1 MTTYTLS
8 GTCYDINGAVVAA
21 AVVKV
26 FDTATD
32 TLQGENTAD
41 GLGAYSVTGMTTQG
55 PLYAVA
61 YHANSPDI
69 AGTTLNT
76 LMADAVSSA
85 GDPGTPIGLLLTLT
99 FP

>member
-1 MTTYTLS
+1 VTDYTLS
-8 GTCYDINGAVVAA
+8 GVCYDINGDTVAS

-32 TLQGENTAD
+32 TLQGSDTAD
-41 GLGAYSVTGMTTQG
+41 SVGAYTVSLTVQG

-76 LMADAVSSA
+76 LMAVEVSA
-85 GDPGTPIGLLLTLT
+85 NTDDDDYAAWMQAA
-99 FP
+99 

>member
-1 MTTYTLS
+1 MSTFTLS
-8 GTCYDINGAVVAA
+8 GVCRNINNVLVAA

-32 TLQGENTAD
+32 TLQTSVTAD
-41 GLGAYSVTGMTTQG
+41 GLGNYVATLSIAG

-76 LMADAVSSA
+76 LMAVGVAPTSPYTYFFL
-85 GDPGTPIGLLLTLT
+85 G
-99 FP
+99 F

>member
-1 MTTYTLS
+1 MTTYTLA
-8 GTCYDINGAVVAA
+8 GVCRDIRGNGVAS

-32 TLQGENTAD
+32 TLQGSTTAD
-41 GLGAYSVTGMTTQG
+41 TSGNYTVSSLATAG

-76 LMADAVSSA
+76 LMAVNSYV
-85 GDPGTPIGLLLTLT
+85 PTFELLG
-99 FP
+99 F

>member
-1 MTTYTLS
+1 MATYTLQ
-8 GTCYDINGAVVAA
+8 GVCRDVNNAVVPS

-32 TLQGENTAD
+32 TLQGSDTTD
-41 GLGAYSVTGMTTQG
+41 GSGNYTVSLSIDG

-61 YHANSPDI
+61 YHANAPDI

-76 LMADAVSSA
+76 LMAVQVGGFSYYYL
-85 GDPGTPIGLLLTLT
+85 G
-99 FP
+99 F